1 MDTALLDIKNLSAWY
16 SDRKKVLSGFSFA
29 LAEQEVA
36 GLIGLNG
43 AGKRG
48 HRGRGKGLR
57 KDGIRRIVRFLWGGE
72 RYGRAGL
79 L

>member
-16 SDRKKVLSGFSFA
+16 SDRKKVLSDFSFA

-43 AGKRG
+43 AGKTTFRPAP
-48 HRGRGKGLR
+48 HLPRGRPPLLR
-57 KDGIRRIVRFLWGGE
+57 LPRGFPETGF
-72 RYGRAGL
+72 
-79 L
+79 